1 MKNVPWYGPIYYE
14 AARFE
19 EKLGA
24 YERAGAVVT
33 RGLGQI
39 PRYGP
44 LWFAKF
50 RILEKLEAAEMMEA
64 AVKAAQR
71 TAAAVSAAGDG
82 EHSDTAVFSVDAHFP
97 RTRKAYKKAASVI
110 SRELLWKVFLEQGQF
125 EQRVPAMQE
134 ETLASVN
141 AILDKVV
148 EGVAPRSRAAV
159 TITRGLSTAGPPT
172 VVALVVLRD
181 DEEGRENARGDDG
194 KGGSRIGNGSDADE
208 EDGKGGSK
216 TRKRRVPTWLKRTR
230 AAFVRSVLAAPNN
243 LRWKVW
249 IAGARAELIA
259 SLNDGEGESQTSN
272 RFGERGP
279 SDLDLEYVVQDAEPE
294 SVEFFFGRRPA
305 GGAAGDRRGAGTA
318 RALLHRAFEFGPR
331 KSRPQTLIEAS
342 RLEEALGRPHSARE
356 MLRRARVSTRREWK
370 VYLESVL
377 FEERQGN
384 CATAA
389 SLAAEALRK
398 YSGTGRLWA
407 VLLVSCEVVMVF
419 CFCVSPCAPLF
430 FSSPLFSSLPFSS
443 SSFPFSSS
451 SFSFFALRFPFLLF
465 FHTFLS
471 PFLSISLRS
480 FPLLFSH
487 LLFSLV
493 SSRSI

>member
-1 MKNVPWYGPIYYE
+1 MKNVPWYGPIYHE

-19 EKLGA
+19 EKRGA
-24 YERAGAVVT
+24 YERAGAVVA

-50 RILEKLEAAEMMEA
+50 RVLEKLEAAEMMEA
-64 AVKAAQR
+64 AAKAAQR
-71 TAAAVSAAGDG
+71 AAV
-82 EHSDTAVFSVDAHFP
+82 AVGAKCEGQRSTSVFAVDAHFP
-97 RTRKAYKKAASVI
+97 RTRNAYKKAASVI

-148 EGVAPRSRAAV
+148 ESEDDRTRVMARISR
-159 TITRGLSTAGPPT
+159 GP
-172 VVALVVLRD
+172 
-181 DEEGRENARGDDG
+181 
-194 KGGSRIGNGSDADE
+194 
-208 EDGKGGSK
+208 
-216 TRKRRVPTWLKRTR
+216 RRVPSSILALVALCDEGELGADGTSSESGVVVAKMEGTRAPTWLRRTR
-230 AAFVRSVLAAPNN
+230 ACFVRSVLAAPNN

-259 SLNDGEGESQTSN
+259 SIDGGEGTSKKEAKEEEQEEEEEEEE
-272 RFGERGP
+272 GKGGA
-279 SDLDLEYVVQDAEPE
+279 SDLDLDVLEAGPDSA
-294 SVEFFFGRRPA
+294 EFFFGRRLE
-305 GGAAGDRRGAGTA
+305 GSAAADRRGAGTA

-356 MLRRARVSTRREWK
+356 MLRRARVATGREWK
-370 VYLESVL
+370 VYLESIL

-389 SLAAEALRK
+389 SLAAEALKK

-407 VLLVSCEVVMVF
+407 VLLVSSQDKVTL
-419 CFCVSPCAPLF
+419 LF
-430 FSSPLFSSLPFSS
+430 KSLGSKSHTGSLP
-443 SSFPFSSS
+443 P
-451 SFSFFALRFPFLLF
+451 P
-465 FHTFLS
+465 T
-471 PFLSISLRS
+471 P
-480 FPLLFSH
+480 
-487 LLFSLV
+487 V
-493 SSRSI
+493 SMHSTCGRPKAMNR